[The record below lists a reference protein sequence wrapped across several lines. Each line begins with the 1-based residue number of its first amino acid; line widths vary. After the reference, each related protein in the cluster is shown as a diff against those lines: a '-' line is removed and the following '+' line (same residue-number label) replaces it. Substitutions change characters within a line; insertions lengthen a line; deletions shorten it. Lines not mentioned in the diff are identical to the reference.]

1 MKRTQLLHLA
11 APALAVALLVPFA
24 GSVRAD
30 VRLQDDGGGPEEP
43 GLAIRLSPAGP
54 WSLVGPLDETVLNP
68 AGDSFADGLP
78 SDAPQDGNLLA
89 AWARPGDGRIHLSRW
104 DETAWSPLVP
114 FENTASIGVPRVD
127 ALGDGWAVTWQQLQV
142 EPIIRAG
149 GVGDTGEHHDSEPII
164 HGWLL
169 DESWMGDTQLI
180 LHQNPD
186 RTALILTGVLW
197 SVPGVPSPVDIVFSV
212 ELGAINMGDP
222 GDRPSPSITPV
233 VHPGHGRTKALRGAW
248 SRRIAISWWDE
259 EGALHQA
266 VVDRTGDVRY
276 LENPRFEP
284 GPVLSGDRTG
294 KH

>member
-1 MKRTQLLHLA
+1 MKRTDLLHWA
-11 APALAVALLVPFA
+11 APAFAIALLVPLA

-30 VRLQDDGGGPEEP
+30 ERLQDDGGGSDEP

-68 AGDSFADGLP
+68 AGDSFSDGLP
-78 SDAPQDGNLLA
+78 DDAAQGSDLLA

-104 DETAWSPLVP
+104 DEADWSPLVP
-114 FENTASIGVPRVD
+114 FEDTASIGVPRVD
-127 ALGDGWAVTWQQLQV
+127 ALGEGWAVTWQQLQF

-149 GVGDTGEHHDSEPII
+149 GVGATGEHHDSEPII

-169 DESWMGDTQLI
+169 DESWMGNTQLI
-180 LHQNPD
+180 LHQNPE

-212 ELGAINMGDP
+212 ELGPADAGD
-222 GDRPSPSITPV
+222 GLPSPSIAPII
-233 VHPGHGRTKALRGAW
+233 HPGVGKTKALRGAW
-248 SRRIAISWWDE
+248 SRRIAVSWWNA
-259 EGALHQA
+259 EGVLQQA
-266 VVDRTGDVRY
+266 IVNQAGDVRY
-276 LENPRFEP
+276 LDKPRFEP
-284 GPVLSGDRTG
+284 GRTFSGDLTG